1 MTPAKSDSLTKSS
14 RVKVTMELEMFKIF
28 MNDMGKAWS
37 SEVIELA
44 FRQTYLDLTVLKLM
58 EQINCCI
65 WMKQRG

>member
-1 MTPAKSDSLTKSS
+1 MTPAKSGHLTKSN

-28 MNDMGKAWS
+28 MNDMGKTWS
-37 SEVIELA
+37 SEVIEFA

-58 EQINCCI
+58 VQINCCI